1 MKRKIIGAVV
11 SIAAAAAILLL
22 PTPSGLD
29 PVGHRALAVIV
40 LAVGFWAADV
50 LASGVT
56 AVGALGLLLAF
67 KVPASTALAGFS
79 SSAFWILISVLFF
92 GRAMEKTGLARRIS
106 YRILLVFKPTYNG
119 IIFAF
124 LVIGVILA
132 FGIPSMT
139 VRTAI
144 MVPIAWAIVQALQL
158 PLPSRGSALIIL
170 STFQMAV
177 LPGCAILT
185 GALWGPYLTGLY
197 NSLKLPIT
205 WLGYAKVMAVPTLLL
220 CVLVLVVNRI
230 ALAPE
235 SGAPTTREI
244 VREQYRK
251 LGKMSLA
258 EKMTGLI
265 IGLSVVAWVTQ
276 PLHKVPAEAIGMMA
290 LTLLFAAGVLVPA
303 EIGTGISWN
312 LALFVGGVLSL
323 SAVITAFKISAWLG
337 KFIVPAITPFTAN
350 PWFLLTAIAFLVYAM
365 RFIDPV
371 GFITIGIFF
380 LSLREFITARGMDSL
395 VLVGAIF
402 LPLHIFWFPYQNI
415 WTVITEGVTGKKAYT
430 DRDRFKSATLYLVAS
445 LLALWISIGYWKLI
459 GAL

>member
-1 MKRKIIGAVV
+1 MKRRIIGAAASLLIAVV
-11 SIAAAAAILLL
+11 ILLL
-22 PTPSGLD
+22 PAPAGLD
-29 PVGHRALAVIV
+29 PIGHRALAIIV

-50 LASGVT
+50 LNTGIT
-56 AVGALGLLLAF
+56 AVCALGLLLVA
-67 KVPASTALAGFS
+67 KVPPSIALAGFS

-92 GRAMEKTGLARRIS
+92 GRAMEKTGLAKRIS
-106 YRILLVFKPTYNG
+106 YRILLIFKPTYNG

-124 LVIGVILA
+124 LVIGVVLA

-144 MVPIAWAIVQALQL
+144 MVPIAWALVQSLQI

-170 STFQMAV
+170 STFEMAV

-197 NSLKLPIT
+197 TSLKIPLT
-205 WLGYAKVMAVPTLLL
+205 WLGYAKVMALPTLIL
-220 CVLVLVVNRI
+220 CVLLLIANRI

-235 SGAPTTREI
+235 ASAPTTREI
-244 VREQYRK
+244 VRGQLKK
-251 LGKMSLA
+251 LGAMSRA
-258 EKMTGLI
+258 EKMTGII
-265 IGLSVVAWVTQ
+265 IGVSVLAWVGQ
-276 PLHKVPAEAIGMMA
+276 PLHHIPAEAIGMIA
-290 LTLLFAAGVLVPA
+290 LTLLFAAEVLVPA
-303 EIGTGISWN
+303 EIGTGISWG

-323 SAVITAFKISAWLG
+323 STVITTYKISAWLG
-337 KFIVPAITPFTAN
+337 RFIVPAIQPFAAN
-350 PWFLLTAIAFLVYAM
+350 PWLLVTAIAVLVIIM

-380 LSLREFITARGMDSL
+380 LTLQGFFAARGMDSL
-395 VLVGAIF
+395 VLVGAIL
-402 LPLHIFWFPYQNI
+402 LPAHVFWFPYQNI

-430 DRDRFKSATLYLVAS
+430 EGDRFKSAFLYLAAALV
-445 LLALWISIGYWKLI
+445 ALWVSVFYWKMI

>member
-1 MKRKIIGAVV
+1 MRKIIGAVL
-11 SIAAAAAILLL
+11 SAAASAAVLFLLK
-22 PTPSGLD
+22 PAGLD
-29 PVGHRALAVIV
+29 PAGHKALAVIV
-40 LAVGFWAADV
+40 LAVGFWATDV
-50 LASGVT
+50 LASGIT

-67 KVPASTALAGFS
+67 RIPPATALAGFS

-106 YRILLVFKPTYNG
+106 YRILLIFKPTYNG

-144 MVPIAWAIVQALQL
+144 MIPIAWAIVQALEL
-158 PLPSRGSALIIL
+158 PLPGRGSALIIL

-205 WLGYAKVMAVPTLLL
+205 WLGYAKVMAVPTIIL
-220 CVLVLVVNRI
+220 CVLVLLANRL
-230 ALAPE
+230 ALAPKA
-235 SGAPTTREI
+235 GAPTTREI

-251 LGKMSLA
+251 LGAMTSA
-258 EKMTGLI
+258 EKLTALV
-265 IGLSVVAWVTQ
+265 IGLSVVAWITQ

-290 LTLLFAAGVLVPA
+290 LTLLFAAKVLVPA

-337 KFIVPAITPFTAN
+337 NFIIPAIQPFAGN
-350 PWFLLTAIAFLVYAM
+350 PWLLLTAIAALVVVM

-380 LSLREFITARGMDSL
+380 LTLHDFIAARGMDPL
-395 VLVGAIF
+395 VLVGAIY

-430 DRDRFKSATLYLVAS
+430 DGDRFKSSFLYLGAA
-445 LLALWISIGYWKLI
+445 LIALWASIFYWKLI
-459 GAL
+459 GAM